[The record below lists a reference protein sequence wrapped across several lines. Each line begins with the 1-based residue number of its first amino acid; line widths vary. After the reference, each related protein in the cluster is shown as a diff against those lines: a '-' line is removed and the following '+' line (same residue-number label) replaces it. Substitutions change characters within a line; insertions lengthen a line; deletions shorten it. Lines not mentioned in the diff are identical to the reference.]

1 MSTRADTPETRC
13 AQPSVPEALPAA
25 RPRLAYIDN
34 LRTALIAGVVLGHV
48 AITYGG
54 GSEVGQWYYHEAGE
68 LNTAVG
74 ILMTILM
81 GIGMATFLGLFM
93 FIAGYFTPRPYDR
106 KGFGP
111 FLLDRLVRLGI
122 PLVIYAAIINPLL
135 VYWVQ
140 RHGGY
145 GGSLWQYAAE
155 RPEALLT
162 AAVGPMWFLEAL
174 LIFSV
179 LYAVGRRLVGRG
191 APPEPGRRTG
201 SLPPGNRAI
210 ALFILAL
217 GLVTFVVRIWALVGW
232 NWEPPHLE
240 LAHFPQYIAMFS
252 AGIAAYRGDWLA
264 GIPSAQA
271 RPWRWVALGCVL
283 LMPLLAVAAGAL
295 SGELDPAGAGGLT
308 WLSLA
313 YSMWESFMCV
323 SLSIAMLVWC
333 RDRFNRQGK
342 LARELSAA
350 AYGVYVL
357 HPLLIVPLALAL
369 SGIRLDLSLKF
380 VVVAPVAVALCF
392 LVAALVRRLPLVK
405 RVL

>member
-1 MSTRADTPETRC
+1 M
-13 AQPSVPEALPAA
+13 LPHTDARQAA
-25 RPRLAYIDN
+25 RTRLAYIDN
-34 LRTALIAGVVLGHV
+34 LRTTLITGVVLGHM

-68 LNTAVG
+68 LNTAVS
-74 ILMTILM
+74 ILMMILM
-81 GIGMATFLGLFM
+81 GIGMATFMGLFM
-93 FIAGYFTPRPYDR
+93 LIAGYFTPWPYDR

-122 PLVIYAAIINPLL
+122 PLVIYAAIINPL
-135 VYWVQ
+135 VIYWAA

-145 GGSLWQYAAE
+145 AGSLWQFAADQ
-155 RPEALLT
+155 PDALRT
-162 AAVGPMWFLEAL
+162 AAVGPLWFLEAL

-179 LYAVGRRLVGRG
+179 LYAVGRRLFDRG
-191 APPEPGRRTG
+191 SPPEPGRQVTTQPPNNRT
-201 SLPPGNRAI
+201 I
-210 ALFILAL
+210 VLFALAL
-217 GLVTFVVRIWALVGW
+217 GLASFVVRIWAQVGW
-232 NWEPPHLE
+232 QWEPPHLQ
-240 LAHFPQYIAMFS
+240 LAYFPQYIAMFT

-264 GIPSAQA
+264 RIGAAQV
-271 RPWRWVALGCVL
+271 RPWRWTALACVL
-283 LMPLLAVAAGAL
+283 LMPMLAVAAGAL
-295 SGELDPAGAGGLT
+295 SGDLDPAGAGGFT

-323 SLSIAMLVWC
+323 ALSITMLAWF
-333 RDRFNRQGK
+333 RGRFDRQGR

-357 HPLLIVPLALAL
+357 HPLVIVPLALAL

-380 VVVAPVAVALCF
+380 VVVAPLAVALCF

-405 RVL
+405 RIL